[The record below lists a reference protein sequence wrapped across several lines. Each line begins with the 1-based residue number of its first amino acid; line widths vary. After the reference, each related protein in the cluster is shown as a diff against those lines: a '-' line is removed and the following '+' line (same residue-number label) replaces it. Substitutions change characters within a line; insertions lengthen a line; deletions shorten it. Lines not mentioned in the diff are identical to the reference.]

1 MINVKNQI
9 LYWQK
14 GAEEEMLNAKIMIE
28 NKRFLAG
35 LFFCHL
41 CIEKILKALLVKV
54 SEEHPPRTH
63 ILSLL
68 AEKALIDFD
77 DEQDKFIS
85 KLQLYQLEG
94 RYPEMFP
101 SEPDVVKAKEYFEQT
116 IILYKWLKAKL

>member
-1 MINVKNQI
+1 MINVKKQI
-9 LYWQK
+9 LYWET
-14 GAEEEMLNAKIMIE
+14 GADEEMLNAKIMME
-28 NKRFLAG
+28 NDRFLAS

-41 CIEKILKALLVKV
+41 CLEKILKALVVKV
-54 SEEHPPRTH
+54 TEDHPARTH
-63 ILSLL
+63 RLSLL

-101 SEPDVVKAKEYFEQT
+101 SDPDAMKAKQYFEQT
-116 IILYKWLKAKL
+116 VMLHKWLKAKL